1 MYELRDRIKNAIET
15 LKSQTTSNDSL
26 NIITLLHDTFDIILD
41 RNQELSEALD
51 KLDMLSVDLV
61 RRDTYRAALLR
72 IEELEKEIQLL
83 KQN

>member
-61 RRDTYRAALLR
+61 RRDTYREALLR

-83 KQN
+83 RQN